1 MASINRTHQFVVFLN
16 DDEKA
21 KLYTLAEEDG
31 TPASATVRAMLRA
44 EWTKRHG
51 EKKPKAG
58 KAAKR

>member
-1 MASINRTHQFVVFLN
+1 MASITRTHQFVVFLN

-44 EWTKRHG
+44 EWSKRHG
-51 EKKPKAG
+51 EKKPKP
-58 KAAKR
+58 KR